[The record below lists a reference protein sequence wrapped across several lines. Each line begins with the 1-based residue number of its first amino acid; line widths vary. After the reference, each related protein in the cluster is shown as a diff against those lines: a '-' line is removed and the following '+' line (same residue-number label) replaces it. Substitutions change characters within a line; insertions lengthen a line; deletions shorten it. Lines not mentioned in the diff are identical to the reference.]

1 MEGVPGCPKRGG
13 SRVVRA
19 SENILP
25 GETKIINKVHQRAG
39 LHPDAGD

>member
-1 MEGVPGCPKRGG
+1 MEGVPGWPKRGG